1 MPRAVPGIVAFNAG
15 ELSPL
20 LYGRTDLTKYQAG
33 CRQMENFL
41 PTSQG
46 AATRRPGLEYIAAT
60 KGNAVARLI
69 PFEFST
75 TQAYIIEATATTFRF
90 YMNGGQIESSPGVA
104 YEVSHPYGL
113 ADLDTIQYAQS
124 ADTLYLAHPNYAP
137 RKLTRSGHTSWTL
150 TSISFTA
157 TPAEWTGSNYPG
169 TVAFFDERLFWG
181 GTPNQ
186 PQTIWAS
193 KVNDFENL
201 TTGSAADDALK
212 FTLVDDQMNAV
223 RWMSAHKVLL
233 LGTAGGEFSVQASNL
248 NEALTP
254 SNLTARRQTTV
265 GAKSVQ
271 AVRVG
276 TAAIY
281 VQRAGRKLQEIAY
294 SYESDSY
301 VSPELTLLAGHVT
314 RAGIRSMAWHQEP
327 WRVLWCVL
335 DDGQLVGMTYMRDQ
349 QVVAWHRHPLGGT
362 NAKAL
367 SVACIAGTNETQLW
381 VVVERTINGSTK
393 RYVEKMTSEFWAS
406 SPTDKTGAV
415 FVDSAIDYNGSP
427 ATVLTGLDHLIGE
440 TVQVLADGAT
450 HPDCTVSAGGTITL
464 DRAASV
470 VQVGLACPAL
480 LETLD
485 IEAGAQ
491 DGTAQTRRRR
501 ISEVGVRLFQ
511 TLGCKIGYIDQ
522 RGSEVL
528 ETVLFRNP
536 TDPMDASPPLFSGDK
551 VIAFPPR
558 ITREARVVV
567 KQDAPLPITVTAIV
581 PRVQTTE

>member
-33 CRQMENFL
+33 CRQLENFL

-46 AATRRPGLEYIAAT
+46 AITRRPGLEYIAAT

-113 ADLDTIQYAQS
+113 ADLDSIQFAQS

-314 RAGIRSMAWHQEP
+314 RAGIRAMAWQQEP

-349 QVVAWHRHPLGGT
+349 QVVAWHRHPLGGI

-381 VVVERTINGSTK
+381 VVVERTINGGTK
-393 RYVEKMTSEFWAS
+393 RYVEKMTGEFWAS
-406 SPTDKTGAV
+406 SPHDKTGAV

-450 HPDCTVSAGGTITL
+450 HPDCTVSAGGAITL

-511 TLGCKIGYIDQ
+511 TLGCKVGYIDQ
-522 RGSEVL
+522 DGSEVL

-536 TDPMDASPPLFSGDK
+536 TDPIDASPPLFSGDK

>member
-113 ADLDTIQYAQS
+113 ADLDSIQYAQS

-349 QVVAWHRHPLGGT
+349 QVVAWHRHPLGGI

-381 VVVERTINGSTK
+381 VVVERTINGGTK
-393 RYVEKMTSEFWAS
+393 RYVEKMTGEFWAS
-406 SPTDKTGAV
+406 SPHDKTGAV

-450 HPDCTVSAGGTITL
+450 HPDCTVSAGGAITL

-511 TLGCKIGYIDQ
+511 TLGCKVGYIDQ
-522 RGSEVL
+522 DGSEVL

>member
-113 ADLDTIQYAQS
+113 ADLDSIQYAQS

-349 QVVAWHRHPLGGT
+349 QVVAWHRHPLGGI

-381 VVVERTINGSTK
+381 VVVERTINGGTK
-393 RYVEKMTSEFWAS
+393 RYVEKMTGEFWAS
-406 SPTDKTGAV
+406 SPHDKTGAV

-450 HPDCTVSAGGTITL
+450 HPDCTVSAGGAITL

-511 TLGCKIGYIDQ
+511 TLGCKVGYIDQ
-522 RGSEVL
+522 DGSEVL

-536 TDPMDASPPLFSGDK
+536 TDPTDASPPLFSGDK

>member
-314 RAGIRSMAWHQEP
+314 RAGIRAMAWQQEP

-349 QVVAWHRHPLGGT
+349 QVVAWHRHPLGGI

-381 VVVERTINGSTK
+381 VVVERTINGGTK
-393 RYVEKMTSEFWAS
+393 RYVEKMASEFWAS
-406 SPTDKTGAV
+406 SPHDKTGAV
-415 FVDSAIDYNGSP
+415 FVDSAIEYDGSP
-427 ATVLTGLDHLIGE
+427 ATVLSGLDHLIGE

-450 HPDCTVSAGGTITL
+450 HPDCTVSAGGAITL

-511 TLGCKIGYIDQ
+511 TLGCKVGYIDQ
-522 RGSEVL
+522 DGSEVL

>member
-113 ADLDTIQYAQS
+113 ADLDSIQYAQS

-349 QVVAWHRHPLGGT
+349 QVVAWHRHPLGGI

-381 VVVERTINGSTK
+381 VVVERTINGGTK
-393 RYVEKMTSEFWAS
+393 RYVEKMTGEFWAS
-406 SPTDKTGAV
+406 SPHDKTGAV

-450 HPDCTVSAGGTITL
+450 HPDCTVSAGGAITL

-511 TLGCKIGYIDQ
+511 TLGCKVGYIDQ
-522 RGSEVL
+522 DGSEVL

-536 TDPMDASPPLFSGDK
+536 TDPIDASPPLFSGDK

>member
-1 MPRAVPGIVAFNAG
+1 M
-15 ELSPL
+15 
-20 LYGRTDLTKYQAG
+20 
-33 CRQMENFL
+33 
-41 PTSQG
+41 
-46 AATRRPGLEYIAAT
+46 
-60 KGNAVARLI
+60 
-69 PFEFST
+69 
-75 TQAYIIEATATTFRF
+75 
-90 YMNGGQIESSPGVA
+90 
-104 YEVSHPYGL
+104 
-113 ADLDTIQYAQS
+113 
-124 ADTLYLAHPNYAP
+124 
-137 RKLTRSGHTSWTL
+137 
-150 TSISFTA
+150 
-157 TPAEWTGSNYPG
+157 
-169 TVAFFDERLFWG
+169 AFFDERLFWG

-314 RAGIRSMAWHQEP
+314 RAGIRAMAWQQEP

-349 QVVAWHRHPLGGT
+349 QVVAWHRHPLGGI

-381 VVVERTINGSTK
+381 VVVERTINGGTK
-393 RYVEKMTSEFWAS
+393 RYVEKMASEFWAS
-406 SPTDKTGAV
+406 SPHDKTGAV
-415 FVDSAIDYNGSP
+415 FVDSAIEYDGSP
-427 ATVLTGLDHLIGE
+427 ATVLSGLDHLIGE

-450 HPDCTVSAGGTITL
+450 HPDCVVSAGGEITL
-464 DRAASV
+464 DRSASL

-511 TLGCKIGYIDQ
+511 TLGCKVGYIDQ
-522 RGSEVL
+522 DGSEVL

-536 TDPMDASPPLFSGDK
+536 TDPTDASPPLFSGDK

>member
-1 MPRAVPGIVAFNAG
+1 
-15 ELSPL
+15 
-20 LYGRTDLTKYQAG
+20 
-33 CRQMENFL
+33 
-41 PTSQG
+41 
-46 AATRRPGLEYIAAT
+46 
-60 KGNAVARLI
+60 
-69 PFEFST
+69 
-75 TQAYIIEATATTFRF
+75 
-90 YMNGGQIESSPGVA
+90 
-104 YEVSHPYGL
+104 
-113 ADLDTIQYAQS
+113 
-124 ADTLYLAHPNYAP
+124 
-137 RKLTRSGHTSWTL
+137 
-150 TSISFTA
+150 
-157 TPAEWTGSNYPG
+157 
-169 TVAFFDERLFWG
+169 
-181 GTPNQ
+181 
-186 PQTIWAS
+186 
-193 KVNDFENL
+193 
-201 TTGSAADDALK
+201 
-212 FTLVDDQMNAV
+212 
-223 RWMSAHKVLL
+223 
-233 LGTAGGEFSVQASNL
+233 
-248 NEALTP
+248 
-254 SNLTARRQTTV
+254 
-265 GAKSVQ
+265 
-271 AVRVG
+271 
-276 TAAIY
+276 
-281 VQRAGRKLQEIAY
+281 
-294 SYESDSY
+294 
-301 VSPELTLLAGHVT
+301 
-314 RAGIRSMAWHQEP
+314 MAWHQEP

-349 QVVAWHRHPLGGT
+349 QVVAWHRHPLGGI

-381 VVVERTINGSTK
+381 VVVERTINGGTK
-393 RYVEKMTSEFWAS
+393 RYVEKMASEFWAS
-406 SPTDKTGAV
+406 SPPDKTGAV

-450 HPDCTVSAGGTITL
+450 HPDCVVSAGGEITL
-464 DRAASV
+464 DRSASL

-511 TLGCKIGYIDQ
+511 TLGCKVGYIDQ
-522 RGSEVL
+522 DGSEVL